1 MTGMSTAISIHEAA
15 AVTGLSLPADRP
27 AQSSLHAEI
36 QGTLVPPISF
46 HGAGLD
52 VHGQSIPKD
61 EIGGDLA
68 DLVVDGEDVIAYV
81 LDVSGHGLRA
91 GILMGMIKTAMR
103 YGLMLRRPMT
113 AILDDINRVL
123 PSVKASNLF
132 ATLAALRFDG
142 SRSVEYVSAGHIPLL
157 QYRAKYGDIV
167 RHSIPQFPLG
177 MFPGANYVSRRIP
190 YESGDIFALVTD
202 GIVEAGEDGDADIGF
217 EQLERVV
224 RDLAT
229 RPLQKMAAAVH
240 LQTSGFGAPHDD
252 RTVLLIR
259 AIDVDDSEGEPER
272 KAPNESVEV
281 RETIEMRWRKLLDE
295 LSIELTRD

>member
-1 MTGMSTAISIHEAA
+1 MTGISTAICGHESAA
-15 AVTGLSLPADRP
+15 IWPPSL
-27 AQSSLHAEI
+27 SLHAEI

-46 HGAGLD
+46 RGAGLE
-52 VHGQSIPKD
+52 VYGQSIPKD
-61 EIGGDLA
+61 EVGGDLA

-91 GILMGMIKTAMR
+91 GILMSMIKTAIR

-123 PSVKASNLF
+123 PDMKASNLF

-142 SRSVEYVSAGHIPLL
+142 SRQAEYVSAGHIPLV
-157 QYRAKYGDIV
+157 QFRAKHGDIV

-190 YESGDIFALVTD
+190 YEPGDMFALVTD
-202 GIVEAGEDGDADIGF
+202 GIVEAGEDGDADVGF
-217 EQLERVV
+217 EQLERVL

-229 RPLQKMAAAVH
+229 RPLQKIAAAVH

-259 AIDVDDSEGEPER
+259 ATDVDDAEREPER
-272 KAPNESVEV
+272 KPPNENEV
-281 RETIEMRWRKLLDE
+281 RETIETRWRKLLDQ